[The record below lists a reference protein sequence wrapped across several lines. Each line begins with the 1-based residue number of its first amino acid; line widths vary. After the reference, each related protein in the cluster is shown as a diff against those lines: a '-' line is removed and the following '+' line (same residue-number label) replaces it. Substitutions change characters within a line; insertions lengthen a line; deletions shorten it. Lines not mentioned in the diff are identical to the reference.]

1 MAYGLRWTGAILL
14 YRSTCAKCRVISLAV
29 VCLSVGLVRR
39 VPLSSPEA
47 GRLYEEH
54 GVRPGKLALVGGERM
69 FTGWYAL
76 PGVLALLVLAALSA
90 LRKLR

>member
-1 MAYGLRWTGAILL
+1 MRWPGANLL
-14 YRSTCAKCRVISLAV
+14 YRSTCAKCRVMSLAV
-29 VCLSVGLVRR
+29 VCLSGGLVRR

-47 GRLYEEH
+47 SRLYEEH
-54 GVRPGKLALVGGERM
+54 GVRPGKLVSVGGGRM